1 MSRRARGKTRVEPA
15 DRAPEIEPGERC
27 KSGSHLRTPEN
38 TGVANTGRRFC
49 RTCKYERAKTRGVK
63 RPSRAKATVP
73 VLSVFEIE
81 RILSTLP
88 CMCCGVVPTR
98 RGVGKDGTPRWLDA
112 PVTAH
117 GLGCTV
123 GARREIVQRNRGKGK
138 EVAA

>member
-1 MSRRARGKTRVEPA
+1 MSRRARGKTRTEPVT
-15 DRAPEIEPGERC
+15 PTIEPGERC
-27 KSGSHLRTPEN
+27 KSGAHLRTTAN

-49 RTCKYERAKTRGVK
+49 RTCKYERAAARGDVHTK
-63 RPSRAKATVP
+63 RPRAQAVES

-81 RILSTLP
+81 RTLAQLP
-88 CMCCGVVPTR
+88 CMCCGALPTR

-117 GLGCTV
+117 GAGCTV

-138 EVAA
+138 GVAA